1 MLLFVLSIL
10 FRVTVKKKELN
21 FQLIRKKKEEEAT
34 FSSKTEAGPQEV
46 QNDIKH
52 VILVLFAVLNTITF
66 LFLKKYYILS
76 VHLSLG

>member
-1 MLLFVLSIL
+1 M
-10 FRVTVKKKELN
+10 TVKKKKKNRTKIELPSSN
-21 FQLIRKKKEEEAT
+21 SSGKKKKKKQP
-34 FSSKTEAGPQEV
+34 SLPKLRSEAGPQEV

-66 LFLKKYYILS
+66 LFLKIFYILS